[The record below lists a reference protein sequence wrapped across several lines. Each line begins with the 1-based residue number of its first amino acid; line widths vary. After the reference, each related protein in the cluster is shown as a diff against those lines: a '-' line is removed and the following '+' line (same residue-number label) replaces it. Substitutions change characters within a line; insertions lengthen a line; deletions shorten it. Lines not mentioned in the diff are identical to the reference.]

1 MAGFDDIYISRLM
14 KPPLTTVRQPIYQI
28 GKVAAELLLER
39 VKDSSNFEPRKIVV
53 DGERNLEW

>member
-1 MAGFDDIYISRLM
+1 M

-28 GKVAAELLLER
+28 GKIAAELLLER